1 MMQTA
6 TTRTTANLD
15 LCECCED
22 LAIFFCVKL
31 RWMHAT
37 LLSGAQL
44 QERSEEE
51 QGLFEVVWTAQ
62 VADAIG
68 VANKTASY
76 VTA

>member
-1 MMQTA
+1 
-6 TTRTTANLD
+6 
-15 LCECCED
+15 
-22 LAIFFCVKL
+22 
-31 RWMHAT
+31 MHAT

-76 VTA
+76 VTAHHTPEETSHYVSRVVIFILIPTNVAHPQR